1 MLTFLSVHILDF
13 HYFAQPIVAI
23 ALLLAALPH
32 AQELQ
37 DRLETTREN
46 PQIADKVGD
55 VELPDFTETTFD
67 VNFSDNVDADTGD
80 ADGAA
85 LLPQLTDSLRTADV
99 TNIVEHVF

>member
-1 MLTFLSVHILDF
+1 MLDF

-80 ADGAA
+80 ADGGGTSAA
-85 LLPQLTDSLRTADV
+85 AHRLAAHS
-99 TNIVEHVF
+99 

>member
-1 MLTFLSVHILDF
+1 MLDF